1 MNHELPKGWL
11 EVAIGNIAKVVGGG
25 TPKSSD
31 QSNFS
36 EPGSGIPWLTPA
48 DLSGYTA
55 KEISNGRRDLTAV
68 GYENSSATVMPKGSL
83 LFSSRA
89 PIGYVAIAS
98 NEISTN
104 QGFKSFVFSEGVNPS
119 YAYYYLK
126 SIRDLANER
135 GSGSTFRELSGS
147 AAKNL
152 PFLLAP
158 LPEQIRIADKLD
170 RILARVNTAQ
180 TRLDKI
186 PALIKRFR
194 QTVLAEATS
203 GELTREWRADD
214 SRKDEFLTWNF
225 SNIPEGWQLYFLPGI
240 SQSRLGK
247 MLDKNKNQG
256 IPVRYLGNINVRWG
270 KFDLENLKE
279 ILVSEKEKN
288 ELTIKDGDLLVCE
301 GGEPGRSAV
310 WRGGDSNLTFQKAL
324 HRVRFDSRVVPEYGF
339 YCFQNDVISNK
350 MPTLYTGTTIKHLT
364 GKALNR
370 YPMAIPPID
379 EQHEI
384 IRRVEFLFSL
394 ADTVEKQYRAAKAR
408 TDRLTQAVLAKAFR
422 GELVPQDPA
431 DEPADVLLE
440 RIQAQRA
447 EQAAA
452 PKKRKSKTKV
462 GSKKTAQSGPETETP
477 RKTKPGKQ
485 SSKVINVTQSVNSS
499 DDLLSLLKALGEE
512 SVGVDASILWK
523 KSGLSIDDFYAL
535 LKQTEQ
541 IEDHVPSSDPAQ
553 RKLRV
558 RK

>member
-1 MNHELPKGWL
+1 MNHELPEGWL
-11 EVAIGNIAKVVGGG
+11 EVAIGNIAKVIGGG

-31 QSNFS
+31 QSNFA

-104 QGFKSFVFSEGVNPS
+104 QGFKSFVFSQGVHPS

-126 SIRDLANER
+126 SIKDLANER

-170 RILARVNTAQ
+170 RILARVNAAQ
-180 TRLDKI
+180 ARLDKI

-194 QTVLAEATS
+194 QAVLAEATS
-203 GELTREWRADD
+203 GELTREWRDNTECDWDRVALKDVATGFNYGSSSKSKKSGD
-214 SRKDEFLTWNF
+214 VPVLRMGNIQGGKLDWSDLVYTSDKDEIEKYKLKPGDVLFNRTNSPELVGKTSIYRGERDSIYAGYLIRIRGGERLDNEFLNMLLNSPAARDYCWKVKTDGVSQ
-225 SNIPEGWQLYFLPGI
+225 SNINAKKIQAFE
-240 SQSRLGK
+240 
-247 MLDKNKNQG
+247 
-256 IPVRYLGNINVRWG
+256 
-270 KFDLENLKE
+270 FDLPLLEEQLE
-279 ILVSEKEKN
+279 IV
-288 ELTIKDGDLLVCE
+288 
-301 GGEPGRSAV
+301 
-310 WRGGDSNLTFQKAL
+310 
-324 HRVRFDSRVVPEYGF
+324 
-339 YCFQNDVISNK
+339 
-350 MPTLYTGTTIKHLT
+350 
-364 GKALNR
+364 
-370 YPMAIPPID
+370 
-379 EQHEI
+379 
-384 IRRVEFLFSL
+384 RRVESLFSL

-408 TDRLTQAVLAKAFR
+408 TDRLTQASLAKAFR
-422 GELVPQDPA
+422 GELVPQDPD

-447 EQAAA
+447 EYAAA
-452 PKKRKSKTKV
+452 PKKRKPKTKA
-462 GSKKTAQSGPETETP
+462 GSKKTAQSGPEAETS
-477 RKTKPGKQ
+477 RKTRTGKQ
-485 SSKVINVTQSVNSS
+485 SSKVINVTQSVTSS
-499 DDLLSLLKALGEE
+499 DGLLSLLKELGEE
-512 SVGVDASILWK
+512 SVGVDASTLWK
-523 KSGLSIDDFYAL
+523 NSGLSIDDFYAL

-541 IEDHVPSSDPAQ
+541 IEDHIPSSDPAQ